1 MTDEEIGECID
12 AGKIPLFHV
21 PELLPLLLL
30 GITDDCLDI
39 ATSVYE
45 KLEGVG
51 EIYKKIVDQLET
63 RRLQV
68 CEGDLKRSCIF
79 IIGRALKEET

>member
-1 MTDEEIGECID
+1 MTDEEIDECIV
-12 AGKIPLFHV
+12 AGKVPIFHV

-39 ATSVYE
+39 ATSIYE

-51 EIYKKIVDQLET
+51 EIYKRFIDQLEA
-63 RRLQV
+63 RKLQV
-68 CEGDLKRSCIF
+68 CVE
-79 IIGRALKEET
+79 AT